1 MTFSFIKMPGATSV
15 NNEPQML
22 NEDVHHMKV
31 DNYQVTGGDGGTN
44 IHKKY
49 GLKMTQHPVK
59 SMRHGPYGDTVIMHG
74 KKQDLHKF
82 KKDWLGDEG
91 EVKKGK
97 MAHPAA
103 KTVGG
108 PPNMKNE
115 DVHHMKINNYQVTGG
130 DGGTNIH
137 KKYNLR
143 MTQHPDK
150 SMRHGPYGDTVVM
163 HGKKDDLHKFRKDW
177 LGDEGEVKKGKIA
190 HPAAKTVDGSPK
202 MKNEALKGDQ
212 HKLDHNKDGK
222 ITGNDFAMLRKKKKA
237 GKHED
242 EPDGENGE
250 TAGKAGELGKDKM
263 KKDTKEYKMVSK
275 PRKLTMSKESTT
287 TSGYSRIREALLA
300 VVEKKEISHGHLDN
314 KDNYDDKFKGKGA
327 KDMKKDHMK
336 GDIDDTLALARK
348 DVSAAGRRV
357 TSQAKGRNAGDKVSS
372 GDRNIVPGGTKMTD
386 PASPKGQMESIV
398 NAYKS
403 MYTSIDDQQKSL
415 NEAMHH
421 LAKHMADYS
430 IHDDGRLNKL
440 GKDGTPEGGYKRD
453 IHRAQSDNMRVHHK
467 TVAGLHRACAEKL
480 ATDPHHGPGHPLH
493 IVHHVAADAHEEAS
507 KAHHKHIG
515 HYDEDQHVSADFDVD
530 QMPKSNA
537 KNKAQFGHAM
547 KASVKA
553 MGLSSETHQVAKETS
568 AHTKNY

>member
-49 GLKMTQHPVK
+49 GLKMTQHP
-59 SMRHGPYGDTVIMHG
+59 D
-74 KKQDLHKF
+74 
-82 KKDWLGDEG
+82 
-91 EVKKGK
+91 KG
-97 MAHPAA
+97 
-103 KTVGG
+103 
-108 PPNMKNE
+108 
-115 DVHHMKINNYQVTGG
+115 
-130 DGGTNIH
+130 
-137 KKYNLR
+137 
-143 MTQHPDK
+143 
-150 SMRHGPYGDTVVM
+150 MRHGPYGDTVVM
-163 HGKKDDLHKFRKDW
+163 HGKKDDLHKFKKDW

-190 HPAAKTVDGSPK
+190 HPAAKTVGGAPK
-202 MKNEALKGDQ
+202 MKNEALKGGQ
-212 HKLDHNKDGK
+212 HKLDHNRDGR
-222 ITGNDFAMLRKKKKA
+222 ITKVDFEGLRSKRKA

-275 PRKLTMSKESTT
+275 PSMKSMPKKLTMSKESTT

-386 PASPKGQMESIV
+386 PASPKGQMENIL

-430 IHDDGRLNKL
+430 IHADGRLNKL
-440 GKDGTPEGGYKRD
+440 GSDGTPEGGYKRD
-453 IHRAQSDNMRVHHK
+453 THRAQSDNMRVHHK
-467 TVAGLHRACAEKL
+467 TVAGLHRACADKL
-480 ATDPHHGPGHPLH
+480 AADPHHGPGHPLH

-515 HYDEDQHVSADFDVD
+515 HYDEDQHVSADFPVD
-530 QMPKSNA
+530 QMEKSNA

-553 MGLSSETHQVAKETS
+553 MGLSNETHQVAKETS
-568 AHTKNY
+568 VHTKNY

>member
-22 NEDVHHMKV
+22 NEDIHHMKVSNYQTSGGDGGRNIHKKYNLRMTQHPDKRMRGGPYGDTVIMHGKKQDLHKFNKDYLGGEEEVKKGKGTHPAVKTNEDVHHMKI

-49 GLKMTQHPVK
+49 GLK
-59 SMRHGPYGDTVIMHG
+59 
-74 KKQDLHKF
+74 
-82 KKDWLGDEG
+82 
-91 EVKKGK
+91 
-97 MAHPAA
+97 
-103 KTVGG
+103 
-108 PPNMKNE
+108 
-115 DVHHMKINNYQVTGG
+115 
-130 DGGTNIH
+130 
-137 KKYNLR
+137 

-163 HGKKDDLHKFRKDW
+163 HGKKDDLHKFKKDW

-190 HPAAKTVDGSPK
+190 HPAAKTVGGAPK

-212 HKLDHNKDGK
+212 HKLDHNRDGR
-222 ITGNDFAMLRKKKKA
+222 ITKVDFEGLRSKRKA

-275 PRKLTMSKESTT
+275 PSMKSMPKKLTMSKESTT

-415 NEAMHH
+415 NEAMQH
-421 LAKHMADYS
+421 LAKHISDYTL
-430 IHDDGRLNKL
+430 HDDGTPKKI
-440 GKDGTPEGGYKRD
+440 GSDGTPEGGYKRD
-453 IHRAQSDNMRVHHK
+453 THRAQSDNMRMHHK
-467 TVAGLHRACAEKL
+467 TVASLHRACADKL

-493 IVHHVAADAHEEAS
+493 IVHHAAADAHEEAS
-507 KAHHKHIG
+507 KAHNTHIG
-515 HYDEDQHVSADFDVD
+515 HYDADQHVSADFDVD
-530 QMPKSNA
+530 QIPKSNA

-547 KASVKA
+547 KATTKA
-553 MGLSSETHQVAKETS
+553 MGLSSETHHVAKETS
-568 AHTKNY
+568 VHTKNY